1 MKCFPGSETEFV
13 GNTDQ
18 QVTKVNR
25 ELEVHGAPTTTRAGI
40 FCTRCNQV
48 G

>member
-18 QVTKVNR
+18 QITKVNR
-25 ELEVHGAPTTTRAGI
+25 ELEVHGAPTTARIHLSA
-40 FCTRCNQV
+40 
-48 G
+48 